1 MARDKAA
8 TDKGVDPDTAQYA
21 ALAGAAA
28 GEDKHRALAAL
39 IKQRSRE
46 EGEDEGGT

>member
-1 MARDKAA
+1 M
-8 TDKGVDPDTAQYA
+8 DPDTAEYA

-46 EGEDEGGT
+46 DQDAGENSDGGGGREGT